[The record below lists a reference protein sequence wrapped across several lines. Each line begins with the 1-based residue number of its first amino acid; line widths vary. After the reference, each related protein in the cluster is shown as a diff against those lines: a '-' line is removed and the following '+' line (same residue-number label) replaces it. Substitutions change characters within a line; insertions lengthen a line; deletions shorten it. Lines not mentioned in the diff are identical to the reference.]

1 MSRTLP
7 GLLLAIGWLL
17 LLTLGSFQLFW
28 AVVLLIG
35 FLGAREYCRMAFA
48 DLLYESDRL
57 LLPLILILPLVG
69 TIFSR
74 QSAFTVPLG
83 FLLGFISLAF
93 YVFYHYQRF
102 EVPLKILSRGTL
114 GLVTVGFLAAH
125 LVLIRGM
132 EDGAHWLIILTAI
145 TAGSDTGAYWIG
157 SKMGKRKLCPHISPN
172 KTIEGGIGGIVGGMG
187 AAVVIYLIFPVNV
200 PLPLIILLAFMLSVV
215 GMTGDL
221 IESVIKRGYQVK
233 DSGSLLGGHG
243 GVLDR
248 VDSLLLA
255 APALYYL
262 LIF

>member
-74 QSAFTVPLG
+74 QSAFTAPLG
-83 FLLGFISLAF
+83 LLLGFISLAF

-172 KTIEGGIGGIVGGMG
+172 KTIEGGLGGIVGGIG

-200 PLPLIILLAFMLSVV
+200 PLPMIILLAFMLSVV